1 MYLAV
6 AAAVAVAIVLLS
18 VWRRRWRYA
27 LKMPSSPRTI
37 QEKPSRLDIEPLSE
51 FDWRQND
58 PTNYR
63 SFKPVYHITMAIQ
76 ASAPEDLII
85 FDKAYLDR
93 VTNRRRILKENTSKV
108 AGAVPEGIPALHET
122 WTYLLSEY
130 LPTRYPTM
138 FSLSED
144 GAIFQN
150 HITNISLPTTPPEDP
165 DIALQALGET
175 VEDDIFLLVE
185 TPEGHRA
192 VAFVCC
198 HPAGFD
204 PSDKLGKLMKD
215 IHRPVPSYDKIG
227 ASMERFFSRLQV
239 GKSVKRLNWSVS
251 THDKL
256 FSPSDLHIYNG
267 DSVEEDEEVDISK
280 ACLRQELQTLTRL
293 PETGAILF
301 SFKTYLTPIEQIKN
315 EGYGLQ
321 LADAIEGLK
330 YGNAPGMWVYKGA
343 ARWGKSVCE
352 YLRS

>member
-1 MYLAV
+1 MYLT
-6 AAAVAVAIVLLS
+6 AAVAMAIVLLS
-18 VWRRRWRYA
+18 AWRRRWRYT
-27 LKMPSSPRTI
+27 LKMSSSARTVQQKPGRADI
-37 QEKPSRLDIEPLSE
+37 QPLNE
-51 FDWRQND
+51 FDWRRHN
-58 PTNYR
+58 PIGFR
-63 SFKPVYHITMAIQ
+63 SFKPIYHITMAIQ
-76 ASAPEDLII
+76 ASSPEDLII

-93 VTNRRRILKENTSKV
+93 VTNRRKILKENTTKV
-108 AGAVPEGIPALHET
+108 AGALPEGIPALHET

-130 LPTRYPTM
+130 LPMRYPTM

-144 GAIFQN
+144 RATFQN

-165 DIALQALGET
+165 HTALQALGET
-175 VEDDIFLLVE
+175 VEDDMFLLVE

-215 IHRPVPSYDKIG
+215 IHQPVPSYDKIG

-239 GKSVKRLNWSVS
+239 GKSVKRTNWSVS
-251 THDKL
+251 THDRL
-256 FSPSDLHIYNG
+256 FSPNDLHIYDG
-267 DSVEEDEEVDISK
+267 DKVEECENVDISK

-301 SFKTYLTPIEQIKN
+301 SFKTYLTPIEQIKK
-315 EGYGLQ
+315 EGFGPE

-330 YGNAPGMWVYKGA
+330 HGNAPDMWVYKGA
-343 ARWGKSVCE
+343 VRWGKSVCE